1 MIVLVNFFY
10 ELFLS
15 LNFNEDFSSALS
27 YIIGLLIIIAIAVL
41 SRIVLRKLIL
51 KPIRFIIKKTP
62 NIWDNAFVKRNVLDR
77 ISYFLPVIIIYATAS
92 QFPEIQYIIEKISLS
107 IIWFLSAFVIASI
120 MDSINEIYSGFKISV
135 TRPIK
140 GLIQILK
147 IIIYIVSM
155 IMIFSTLSETSP
167 LGVLTAIGALTAVL
181 LIVFKDTLLA
191 VVASFQITTDNLVN
205 LGDWI
210 SVPQYDADG
219 EVIDISLHIV
229 KVKNWDKTI
238 TTIPI
243 YSLVSNSFRNYKSM
257 ILSGGR
263 RIKRSLLIDMSSI
276 KFLTEEDI
284 YKLKRIHFI
293 KDYLDKKTVEVE
305 KFNRDNKIDTSIP
318 ANGRKLTNIG
328 TFRAYILEYL
338 KNNEH
343 IRKDLTYM
351 VRQLPPTEQGL
362 PIEIY
367 AFSNDTNWINY
378 ENIQSD
384 IFDHIF
390 AIVSQFDLRVFQN
403 PTGYDFENFFKKDKD

>member
-1 MIVLVNFFY
+1 MRVLVNFFY

-15 LNFNEDFSSALS
+15 LNLNEDFSSIFS
-27 YIIGLLIIIAIAVL
+27 YVIGLLIIIAIAIL
-41 SRIVLRKLIL
+41 SRIILRKLIL
-51 KPIRFIIKKTP
+51 KPLRFFIKKTP
-62 NIWDNAFVKRNVLDR
+62 NIWDNAFVKRKVLDR
-77 ISYFLPVIIIYATAS
+77 LSYFLPVIIVYATAS
-92 QFPEIQYIIEKISLS
+92 QFPEIQKIIEKISLS

-147 IIIYIVSM
+147 IIVFIFSM

-229 KVKNWDKTI
+229 KVKNWDKTV
-238 TTIPI
+238 TTVPI

-263 RIKRSLLIDMSSI
+263 RIKRSLLIDMRSI
-276 KFLTEEDI
+276 KFLDGRDI
-284 YKLKRIHFI
+284 DKLKKVQLI
-293 KDYLDKKTVEVE
+293 KGYLDQKIVEVE
-305 KFNRDNKIDTSIP
+305 KFNKENKIDTSIP
-318 ANGRKLTNIG
+318 VNGRKLTNIG
-328 TFRAYILEYL
+328 TFRAYVLEYL

-351 VRQLPPTEQGL
+351 VRQLPPTEMGL

-367 AFSNDTNWINY
+367 AFSNDTNWVNY

-390 AIVSQFDLRVFQN
+390 AIVTQFDLKVFQN
-403 PTGYDFENFFKKDKD
+403 PSGYDFEKFFKKDNN

>member
-27 YIIGLLIIIAIAVL
+27 YIIGLLIVIAIAVL

-62 NIWDNAFVKRNVLDR
+62 NIWDNAFVKRKVLDR